1 MELCKIELDKSN
13 WSAKEVSRIRIPA
26 PGVNDSYCEKN
37 WYPILDKPY
46 HFVKWTSP
54 AEIVRTYPDLPAR
67 CDQVSHSENI
77 KVPADQR
84 GGSQLIRWNN
94 LYLSITHE
102 VNLFNNYLSQKDG
115 VYRHRLCVW
124 DDDLNLVGMSPNSF
138 SFLDARIEFAA
149 GAARYNDDL
158 LISFGFQDNAA
169 FVLKVPN
176 NVVEEIALR
185 LNKTAEQVLL
195 KWALQNNAHIIP
207 SSQNPK
213 FITNRGILFRMAKT
227 SIGLIIQIIRFL

>member
-1 MELCKIELDKSN
+1 
-13 WSAKEVSRIRIPA
+13 
-26 PGVNDSYCEKN
+26 
-37 WYPILDKPY
+37 LDKPY

-67 CDQVSHSENI
+67 CEQVSHTENI
-77 KVPADQR
+77 KVPSDQR

-102 VNLFNNYLSQKDG
+102 VRIFKNYLSQKDSI
-115 VYRHRLCVW
+115 YRHRLCVW
-124 DDDLNLVGMSPNSF
+124 DENLNLIGLSPEPI

-176 NVVEEIALR
+176 IVVEEMIEEAL
-185 LNKTAEQVLL
+185 
-195 KWALQNNAHIIP
+195 
-207 SSQNPK
+207 
-213 FITNRGILFRMAKT
+213 TNEFN
-227 SIGLIIQIIRFL
+227 